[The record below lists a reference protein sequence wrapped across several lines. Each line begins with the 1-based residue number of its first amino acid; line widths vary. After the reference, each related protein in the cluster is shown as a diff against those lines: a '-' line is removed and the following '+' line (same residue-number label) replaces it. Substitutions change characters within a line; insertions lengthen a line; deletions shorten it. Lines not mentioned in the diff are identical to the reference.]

1 MAKKSSYPISLLS
14 LKARL
19 KSDRLLSLLV
29 KFVRFAPW
37 FFRGIST
44 IYEHAAFNQW
54 LKATSPHRRHSVY
67 QHFSSRNDLWCFMAA
82 YLKAKP
88 YTHIFEFGVANGDGA
103 RFWLDALENIEYHG
117 FDCFTGMPEQ
127 YRHIPARVFD
137 LGGNPPPIRDSRVHW
152 HVGLVQTTLKE
163 FAFPNAESRL
173 FLFDLDLYGP
183 TLFALSVL
191 LPNMRSGDLIY
202 FDEAFDNAEGV
213 VARHFF
219 ETTTE
224 AQIFGSATGCMAVVI
239 P

>member
-1 MAKKSSYPISLLS
+1 MVKELNYPISLLS

-37 FFRGIST
+37 FFRGVST
-44 IYEHAAFNQW
+44 TYEHAAFKQW
-54 LKATSPHRRHSVY
+54 LKAIPLDRRHSLY
-67 QHFSSRNDLWCFMAA
+67 RNFDSRNDLWCFTAE
-82 YLKAKP
+82 YLRAKSF
-88 YTHIFEFGVANGDGA
+88 THIFEFGVANGDGA

-137 LGGNPPPIRDSRVHW
+137 LGGHPPPIHDSRIHW
-152 HVGLVQTTLKE
+152 HIGLVQKTLGE
-163 FAFPNAESRL
+163 FTIPNAESRL
-173 FLFDLDLYGP
+173 FLFDLDLYEP
-183 TLFALSVL
+183 TLFALSTL
-191 LPNMRSGDLIY
+191 LPNMRSGDVIY

-219 ETTTE
+219 ETTTKV
-224 AQIFGSATGCMAVVI
+224 QLFGSAIGCMAVVI